1 MYQATSDSSDTNADR
16 PGDLR
21 SPRLIRGGA
30 HFSRFL
36 ALGLAVASM
45 PIAGCASFHPEPL
58 DKVGFEQ
65 RAQSSTDGQVTVSVT
80 ALTEQEARGA
90 LGVDLA
96 SAGIQ
101 PVWVKV
107 ENREAIGYVITP
119 IVMDQDYFS
128 PMEAAWQAHGSLSGG
143 TNARIDEYFRTL
155 PLPVRVGA
163 GETVSGFVFTN
174 LDKGVKY
181 VNVEMVGNGA
191 EQVRRFAFLAKIPGL
206 NADYLQLEGKSL
218 YDKEQIKDL
227 DDVAFRAWVDQLPC
241 CVLGGDRK
249 SSGDPLN
256 VVFVGERTVL
266 FPALARRGWHAT
278 VAVTGDSVWRTI
290 ESSVFA
296 SRYRYGPVSPLY
308 VFGRHQDIAVQKARG
323 DINQRIHMRLWMA
336 PVKANGTT
344 VWVGQI
350 SRDIGV
356 ELTRKTITTHKID
369 PQVDD
374 ARFYLVQDMFYSEGL
389 RGYAFSEGVGA
400 ATTQS
405 PHFNYTGDPYWTD
418 GLRLVMWLS
427 TEPVSYHRVEAVHWD
442 AIPPQK

>member
-1 MYQATSDSSDTNADR
+1 MSRPTRHRFDGDAADPDARRSSRRARGAGNW
-16 PGDLR
+16 
-21 SPRLIRGGA
+21 PRFPA
-30 HFSRFL
+30 
-36 ALGLAVASM
+36 GLAAALL
-45 PIAGCASFHPEPL
+45 IAGCASFHPQPL

-65 RAQSSTDGQVTVSVT
+65 RAQSSTDGQVTASVT
-80 ALTEQEARGA
+80 ALTEDEARGA
-90 LGVDLA
+90 LGVDI
-96 SAGIQ
+96 SGAGIQ
-101 PVWVKV
+101 PVWVKI

-119 IVMDQDYFS
+119 IVIDNEYFS

-143 TNARIDEYFRTL
+143 TNARIDEYFFKLHL
-155 PLPVRVGA
+155 PPRVGP

-181 VNVEMVGNGA
+181 VSVELIGGGA
-191 EQVRRFAFLAKIPGL
+191 EQVRRFAFLAKVPDL
-206 NADYLQLEGKSL
+206 NADYLPLERESLHGK
-218 YDKEQIKDL
+218 DEIKEL
-227 DDVAFRAWVDQLPC
+227 DEAGFQAWVEQLPC

-249 SSGDPLN
+249 TPGDPLN
-256 VVFVGERTVL
+256 VVFVGEHSVL

-278 VAVTGDSVWRTI
+278 VAITPESVWRTI
-290 ESSVFA
+290 DSSVFG

-308 VFGRHQDIAVQKARG
+308 ALGRHQDLAVQKARS
-323 DINQRIHMRLWMA
+323 DINQRIHMRLWLA
-336 PVKANGTT
+336 PIKLNGTS

-369 PQVDD
+369 PQVDY
-374 ARFYLVQDMFYSEGL
+374 ARFYLIQDMFYSQSL
-389 RGYAFSEGVGA
+389 RRYAHSPGVGA

-427 TEPVSYHRVEAVHWD
+427 AEPVSYHQVEEVRWD
-442 AIPPQK
+442 AGPPRQ